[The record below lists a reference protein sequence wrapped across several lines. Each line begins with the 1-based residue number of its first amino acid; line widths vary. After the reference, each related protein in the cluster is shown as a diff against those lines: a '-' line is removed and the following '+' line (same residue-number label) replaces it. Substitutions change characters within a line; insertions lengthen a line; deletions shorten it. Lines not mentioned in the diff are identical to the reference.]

1 MRNTGRHDLAIFVCW
16 LVSKS
21 LQEMLVTTD
30 LFVKNARFQV
40 PSLLVQPV
48 WGLPRNT
55 AYPGYSNNNG
65 PNLDENWP
73 KARFQSHWEESPRK
87 GAGHDCTAHLWPR
100 REWRRGTQV
109 QRRGWPSAA
118 ADTLTPAADDR
129 RPGADLGAGNP
140 GHSQQEEQVLPE
152 LTQKQVERVHSY
164 FIYCSLENNCF
175 PFPFERNPI
184 KMRPLWLFFFFFSL
198 FTCRVSFAGKVRTQP
213 KNFYFQFSIFCSG
226 NYPLHCGI

>member
-30 LFVKNARFQV
+30 LFVKNAGFQV

-118 ADTLTPAADDR
+118 ADTLQQQTTEE
-129 RPGADLGAGNP
+129 LGQTWGRETQ
-140 GHSQQEEQVLPE
+140 GTHSRKSKSYQNWPRSKWNVSI
-152 LTQKQVERVHSY
+152 LTLFIVHWRITA
-164 FIYCSLENNCF
+164 FHFHLKEIL
-175 PFPFERNPI
+175 
-184 KMRPLWLFFFFFSL
+184 
-198 FTCRVSFAGKVRTQP
+198 
-213 KNFYFQFSIFCSG
+213 
-226 NYPLHCGI
+226 